1 MSGLE
6 QFRVGLFKAALG
18 FGLGNSF
25 LKPATHILEKY
36 NLAWK
41 TLTHIQTKC
50 DLQKLVFYIQ
60 NEQHLE
66 HKQFQ

>member
-1 MSGLE
+1 MSFESISGY
-6 QFRVGLFKAALG
+6 
-18 FGLGNSF
+18 FG
-25 LKPATHILEKY
+25 KKEARQKY